1 MLHLCSEYQKIS
13 CLFAANMLVCCRGD
27 SVSNLGERLKK
38 SREKCGLSLK
48 KVYEITGITDSRLSK
63 MERGQITCTP
73 DDLKK
78 LAHLYNIH
86 LIPLYVLAGY
96 LNEEDIKEYQ
106 FVFQGVSSLDEEEM
120 QHIQAQI
127 DFLNKKRKVD

>member
-1 MLHLCSEYQKIS
+1 MIE
-13 CLFAANMLVCCRGD
+13 
-27 SVSNLGERLKK
+27 LGNRLKE

-63 MERGQITCTP
+63 MERGQIECTP

-78 LAHLYNIH
+78 LADLYNIH
-86 LIPLYVLAGY
+86 LIPLYVLANY

-106 FVFQGVSSLDEEEM
+106 FVFRGVSSLDDEELK
-120 QHIQAQI
+120 HIQAQI
-127 DFLNKKRKVD
+127 DFLIKKKKG

>member
-1 MLHLCSEYQKIS
+1 MIE
-13 CLFAANMLVCCRGD
+13 
-27 SVSNLGERLKK
+27 LGIRLKE
-38 SREKCGLSLK
+38 SREKSGLSMK

-63 MERGQITCTP
+63 MERGQIDCTP
-73 DDLKK
+73 AELKK

-86 LIPLYVLAGY
+86 LIPLYVLADY
-96 LNEEDIKEYQ
+96 LNEKDIKEYQ
-106 FVFQGVSSLDEEEM
+106 FVFQGIASLDSEEM

>member
-1 MLHLCSEYQKIS
+1 MSAL
-13 CLFAANMLVCCRGD
+13 GD
-27 SVSNLGERLKK
+27 RLKE

-48 KVYEITGITDSRLSK
+48 KTYEITGITDSRLSR
-63 MERGQITCTP
+63 MERGQIDCTP

-78 LAHLYNIH
+78 LAHLYNIQ

-106 FVFQGVSSLDEEEM
+106 FVFQGASSLDFDEK
-120 QHIQAQI
+120 QHIQSHI
-127 DFLNKKRKVD
+127 DFLNKKRKGD

>member
-1 MLHLCSEYQKIS
+1 MLFYS
-13 CLFAANMLVCCRGD
+13 RGD
-27 SVSNLGERLKK
+27 SMAELGDLLKV
-38 SREKCGLSLK
+38 SREKSCLSLK

-63 MERGQITCTP
+63 MERGQIHCTP

-96 LNEEDIKEYQ
+96 LSEVDIKEYQ
-106 FVFQGVSSLDEEEM
+106 FVFKGVSSLDDEEM

-127 DFLNKKRKVD
+127 DFLNKKRKVDEI